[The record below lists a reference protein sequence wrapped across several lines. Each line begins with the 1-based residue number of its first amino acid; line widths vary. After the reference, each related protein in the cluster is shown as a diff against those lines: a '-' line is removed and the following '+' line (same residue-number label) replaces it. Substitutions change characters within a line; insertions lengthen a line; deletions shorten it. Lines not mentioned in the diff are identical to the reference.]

1 MTIFEEKQQQA
12 EMAKSMETTIKQQSV
27 LSRYTQSQMK
37 NMTRDLRKM
46 QSFKDRQLQWDRQ
59 SSFIRKSIDKY
70 VNPTLLERS
79 LKKLQVMP
87 NP

>member
-1 MTIFEEKQQQA
+1 LTIFEEKQQQA

>member
-27 LSRYTQSQMK
+27 LSKYTQSQMK

>member
-46 QSFKDRQLQWDRQ
+46 QNFKDRQLQWDRQ

-70 VNPTLLERS
+70 VHPTLLERS